1 MKSHLK
7 GMVVAAAAVLV
18 VALAAGVRP
27 GAALPLAAALACPLM
42 MIAMMVWMHR
52 RGQAGQHHH
61 GAYDITEG
69 APVTSPPERGAA
81 SPLS

>member
-18 VALAAGVRP
+18 VALATGVRP

-52 RGQAGQHHH
+52 RGHTGHDHH
-61 GAYDITEG
+61 GAHDVTD
-69 APVTSPPERGAA
+69 APMTSPSHSAA
-81 SPLS
+81 PGGR

>member
-52 RGQAGQHHH
+52 RGHTGQPHH
-61 GAYDITEG
+61 GAHDVTAD
-69 APVTSPPERGAA
+69 APVTSPPHSAAPGAR
-81 SPLS
+81 

>member
-18 VALAAGVRP
+18 VVLAAGVRP
-27 GAALPLAAALACPLM
+27 GAALAAALACPLM

-52 RGQAGQHHH
+52 RGHTGQPHH
-61 GAYDITEG
+61 GAHDVTAD
-69 APVTSPPERGAA
+69 APVTSPPHSAAPGAR
-81 SPLS
+81 